1 MKADFRKI
9 PTVFLSF
16 RSVLCLAI
24 FALSAVAISLVDL
37 GGNYRLIIESSTFES
52 YQVFYHTGPAGF
64 DAPDSAT
71 YAESIKKP
79 DPGRIFY
86 TLSFPIPNKPLLSIR
101 VDPGMRGGKI
111 LFKSIRVQAGRFFT
125 VHQWQAAEIVRDFKP
140 WNHIAEF
147 SDQGGVLII
156 QSTGNDPH
164 FLLPWEHTRRIFN
177 DINSSV
183 QRIAGIV
190 RVLMILCVAFF
201 IYRFS
206 HEIDLL
212 TRTFLD
218 IVRFVLG
225 RVLLYLKR
233 FMTLRWIGDF
243 GFHQALLVILFL
255 TAILLPALDKQFH
268 FLPQMESTE
277 KRNLA
282 KEPPLNLKQLSTF
295 PEDYEK
301 YFNDH
306 FGLRNYLV
314 RWHSLLQFKWLKI
327 SSMPAVVVIGKD
339 GWLFNSSNNMIE
351 DFRGLLSYSRE
362 DLIKIRDRI
371 ERDTAILN
379 RKGILYLIVIC
390 PNKDT
395 IYPEFMPNTITRVKK
410 GRRLDQLTD
419 FLKIFPDIPLVDLRN
434 ALRNAKESYPL
445 YYKLDT
451 HWNAYAGFVAYQ
463 EVMKEI
469 TKGFKELSPLKMAD
483 FEIST
488 EIVDQGN
495 GDLVS
500 PLAMNGILP
509 EIRVTL
515 YRKNNLNASKKIR
528 KILIFHDSFIHSLHP
543 YLEHDFEAVILRQH
557 QERTIDHNL
566 IENAKPDVVIFQVAE
581 RFQQALFNESIQ

>member
-1 MKADFRKI
+1 MKSDFRKI
-9 PTVFLSF
+9 PAVFLTF
-16 RSVLCLAI
+16 RSVLCLSV
-24 FALSAVAISLVDL
+24 FALSVVAISLVDL
-37 GGNYRLIIESSTFES
+37 GGNYHLIIESSTFES

-71 YAESIKKP
+71 YAESIKNP

-125 VHQWQAAEIVRDFKP
+125 VHQWQAGEIVREFKP
-140 WNHIAEF
+140 WNHISEF
-147 SDQGGVLII
+147 SAQGEVLII
-156 QSTGNDPH
+156 QSTGDDPH
-164 FLLPWEHTRRIFN
+164 FLLPWEHTHRIFN

-212 TRTFLD
+212 TRTFLG

-225 RVLLYLKR
+225 QVLLYLKR

-243 GFHQALLVILFL
+243 GFHQAMLVILFL
-255 TAILLPALDKQFH
+255 TAIFLPALDKQFH

-327 SSMPAVVVIGKD
+327 SPHPLVVVGKD
-339 GWLFNSSNNMIE
+339 GWLFYGDRPSIT
-351 DFRGLLSYSRE
+351 DYRGLLSYSSAELMQIQQRM
-362 DLIKIRDRI
+362 DK
-371 ERDTAILN
+371 DTAMFKS
-379 RKGILYLIVIC
+379 RGIKYLIVVC

-395 IYPEFMPNTITRVKK
+395 IYPEFMPDTITRVKK
-410 GRRLDQLTD
+410 SRRIDQLQQY
-419 FLKIFPDIPLVDLRN
+419 LRASESSVHLVDPRE
-434 ALRNAKESYPL
+434 ALIKAKERFPVYD
-445 YYKLDT
+445 KLGT
-451 HWNAYAGFVAYQ
+451 HFNYFGGLVTYQ
-463 EVMKEI
+463 EIMSEI
-469 TKGFKELSPLKMAD
+469 SAD
-483 FEIST
+483 FPQTAPLTPGDYQISMQT
-488 EIVDQGN
+488 KEGGELAYFSSIV
-495 GDLVS
+495 
-500 PLAMNGILP
+500 GILP
-509 EIRVTL
+509 DIEVTL
-515 YRKNNLNASKKIR
+515 LPMMKSPPRKKIS
-528 KILIFHDSFIHSLHP
+528 KLLIFHDSFIDHLRP
-543 YLEHDFEAVILRQH
+543 YIAHDFDQITYMHHGDAYIQYAAI
-557 QERTIDHNL
+557 ER
-566 IENAKPDVVIFQVAE
+566 ENPDVVIFEVVE
-581 RFQQALFNESIQ
+581 RNLHALLAGSP